1 MVMIPVVILINKL
14 KSPKEGVPFMDVRRG
29 RLEVIAGCMFSG
41 KTEELIRRVR
51 RAGYAGRRVSVFDH
65 ALDEE
70 RYRAGFANSHSG
82 WEVKTHSTSNPREI
96 YRIACEEN
104 AEVVAIDEAQFFPEL
119 FPVCDAQANL
129 GVRVIVA
136 GLNLDF
142 RGEPFETL
150 VAILPRAD
158 HLTLLNAIC
167 TECGEEA
174 TRTQRLID
182 GQPAPYNSPRIQA
195 GGAESYQARCR
206 HCHKVPGAPVL
217 FMPDKGAT

>member
-1 MVMIPVVILINKL
+1 MAHFFNTQLFAQMTNHVK
-14 KSPKEGVPFMDVRRG
+14 RRRA

-51 RAGYAGRRVSVFDH
+51 RAWYAGRRVSVFDH

-119 FPVCDAQANL
+119 SPVCGAQANL

-142 RGEPFETL
+142 RG
-150 VAILPRAD
+150 
-158 HLTLLNAIC
+158 
-167 TECGEEA
+167 
-174 TRTQRLID
+174 
-182 GQPAPYNSPRIQA
+182 
-195 GGAESYQARCR
+195 
-206 HCHKVPGAPVL
+206 VP
-217 FMPDKGAT
+217 

>member
-1 MVMIPVVILINKL
+1 
-14 KSPKEGVPFMDVRRG
+14 MDKQRG

-104 AEVVAIDEAQFFPEL
+104 AEVVAVDEAQFFSDLLPA
-119 FPVCDAQANL
+119 CDALADR
-129 GVRVIVA
+129 GARVVVA

-142 RGEPFETL
+142 RGEPFESL
-150 VAILPRAD
+150 VSILSRAD
-158 HLTLLNAIC
+158 HITLLSAIC
-167 TECGEEA
+167 TLCGEEA

-182 GQPAPYNSPRIQA
+182 GEPAPYNGPRIQI

-206 HCHKVPGAPVL
+206 HCHQVPGAPQAL
-217 FMPDKGAT
+217 RALIGKGEELP